1 MTAAGSVDDHDRARA
16 RKAVV
21 AASLGNVLEWYDI
34 ILFAFLSSTVAAVF
48 YPGGSLASK
57 LMTWATFAITF
68 VARPLGAVI
77 IGNFADKHGRKSALT
92 LTIGLMTVG
101 MFIMVVL
108 PGHATLGVG
117 AAVILVIARIIQG
130 LSAGGEFGSATAF
143 MTENAQKSK
152 AFYASWQIA
161 TQGVAMFM
169 AAGVSWVFT
178 SALSTHALHT
188 WGWRVAFAIGLL
200 IGPVGLYIRSRMA
213 DTPEFESAETD
224 SFPVGTLFRRYS
236 GRLITAFFSI
246 AMATISVYLITYLPQ
261 FAVSNLHLPA
271 WSAFPGAVVAGVV
284 TLIGSPLVGKLAD
297 RVGATSIMIPA
308 AVVGIIVGWP
318 LFALLTATPS
328 VAILTVCEI
337 VVGIL
342 MCLYFAPLPALL
354 AEIFHVQIRTSG
366 MTIAYSFGVAL
377 FGGFAPFILTALV
390 GATGSLTVPG
400 IYYAAVCLVSLVG
413 VLLARFVFHER

>member
-1 MTAAGSVDDHDRARA
+1 MAAAGTVDYHDRRRA

-34 ILFAFLSSTVAAVF
+34 ILFAFLSSTIASVF

-68 VARPLGAVI
+68 VARPFGAVL

-92 LTIGLMTVG
+92 LTIGLMTLG
-101 MFIMVVL
+101 MFILVIL

-143 MTENAQKSK
+143 MTENAEKSK
-152 AFYASWQIA
+152 AFYASWQVA
-161 TQGVAMFM
+161 TQGVSMVM
-169 AAGVSWVFT
+169 AAGVSWIFT
-178 SALSTHALHT
+178 SALSTDALQT

-200 IGPVGLYIRSRMA
+200 IGPVGLYVRSRMA

-224 SFPVGTLFRRYS
+224 KFPVGTLLRRYS
-236 GRLITAFFSI
+236 GRLITAFLSI

-261 FAVSNLHLPA
+261 FAVSNLHLAA

-297 RVGATSIMIPA
+297 RVGVTSIMIPA
-308 AVVGIIVGWP
+308 AVAGIIVGWP
-318 LFALLTATPS
+318 LFALLTTNPS
-328 VAILTVCEI
+328 VGILTVCEI
-337 VVGIL
+337 IVGIL

-354 AEIFHVQIRTSG
+354 SEIFHVQIRTSG

-400 IYYAAVCLVSLVG
+400 MYYAAISLVSLVG
-413 VLLARFVFHER
+413 VLLTRFAFRQR